1 MDHQPV
7 KSSRIASI
15 AYDEASGIL
24 EIRFHDAT
32 TLRYEKV
39 PERIY
44 RLFLQV
50 VSKGRFYDGV
60 IKGKFSEHRGSSR

>member
-44 RLFLQV
+44 RLFFAGGLQ
-50 VSKGRFYDGV
+50 GTFL
-60 IKGKFSEHRGSSR
+60 

>member
-1 MDHQPV
+1 MDHHPV

-24 EIRFHDAT
+24 EIRFHDDS

-44 RLFLQV
+44 RLFL
-50 VSKGRFYDGV
+50 SWYIAPPNGV
-60 IKGKFSEHRGSSR
+60 HFKRLLKQEVLWPE